1 MITIQHN
8 DKGSTNMNTNLLTNA
23 PLSATEN
30 LETIRRTQRATTEN
44 FIDAS
49 IAMFWIRELQQYK
62 ELGFKRLESF
72 LDSQGIEVSKA
83 QFHAMAN
90 LGSSL
95 RWINTTREELSA
107 VGYSA
112 MIEIVRLAKSKDGAE
127 KHKSDIARLIT
138 RKAKG
143 LIDVKSVRDE
153 VKALLGE
160 GKVQAGSA
168 PSSTATTEPAESDDT
183 KTTPDWWAD
192 ICAIKA
198 KAGSD
203 EAAFRAMMMERWGE

>member
-1 MITIQHN
+1 MT
-8 DKGSTNMNTNLLTNA
+8 LLTST
-23 PLSATEN
+23 PATASEN
-30 LETIRRTQRATTEN
+30 LEVIKRTQRATAEN

-49 IAMFWIRELQQYK
+49 IAMFWLRELKQYK
-62 ELGFKRLESF
+62 ELGFDRLEMF

-90 LGSSL
+90 LGSAL
-95 RWINTTREELSA
+95 RWINTTRDELVA

-127 KHKSDIARLIT
+127 KYKSDIARLIT

-160 GKVQAGSA
+160 SKPQADSA
-168 PSSTATTEPAESDDT
+168 PKSVAVETEET
-183 KTTPDWWAD
+183 ETETTPDWWATV
-192 ICAIKA
+192 CTIKA
-198 KAGSD
+198 MAGND
-203 EAAFRAMMMERWGE
+203 EAAFRAMMMQSWGE

>member
-1 MITIQHN
+1 
-8 DKGSTNMNTNLLTNA
+8 MNTNLLTNA
-23 PLSATEN
+23 PATASEN
-30 LETIRRTQRATTEN
+30 LEVIKRTQRATAEN

-49 IAMFWIRELQQYK
+49 IAMFWLRELKQYK
-62 ELGFKRLESF
+62 ELGFDRLEMF

-90 LGSSL
+90 LGSAL
-95 RWINTTREELSA
+95 RWINTTREELAS

-127 KHKSDIARLIT
+127 KYKSDIARLIT

-153 VKALLGE
+153 VKVLLGE
-160 GKVQAGSA
+160 GKAQADSKPA
-168 PSSTATTEPAESDDT
+168 PVEADETDDT
-183 KTTPDWWAD
+183 APTSTDWR
-192 ICAIKA
+192 A
-198 KAGSD
+198 KYRAMLGRAAD
-203 EAAFRAMMMERWGE
+203 EADFLAMLAELRGE

>member
-1 MITIQHN
+1 
-8 DKGSTNMNTNLLTNA
+8 MNNTLLANA

-30 LETIRRTQRATTEN
+30 LETIRRTQKATAEN

-49 IAMFWIRELQQYK
+49 VAMFWIRELQQYK

-72 LDSQGIEVSKA
+72 LDSQGVEVSKA

-90 LGSSL
+90 LGSAL
-95 RWINTTREELSA
+95 RWINTTRDELVA

-153 VKALLGE
+153 VKVLLGE
-160 GKVQAGSA
+160 GKVQADSKPAPVETEETDETAPTSA
-168 PSSTATTEPAESDDT
+168 DWRTKYRAMLGRAT
-183 KTTPDWWAD
+183 
-192 ICAIKA
+192 
-198 KAGSD
+198 D
-203 EAAFRAMMMERWGE
+203 EADFLAMLAELRGE

>member
-1 MITIQHN
+1 
-8 DKGSTNMNTNLLTNA
+8 MNTNYLLTSSPA
-23 PLSATEN
+23 SASEN
-30 LETIRRTQRATTEN
+30 LEIIKRTQRATAEN

-49 IAMFWIRELQQYK
+49 VAMFWLRDLKQYK
-62 ELGFKRLESF
+62 ELGFDRLEMF

-95 RWINTTREELSA
+95 RWVNTTREELVA

-127 KHKSDIARLIT
+127 KYSVEIAKLIT

-143 LIDVKSVRDE
+143 LIDVKTVRDA
-153 VKALLGE
+153 VKSLLGE
-160 GKVQAGSA
+160 GKVQA
-168 PSSTATTEPAESDDT
+168 STAIPSPSESDDT
-183 KTTPDWWAD
+183 ANLAETAEPESNDWRT
-192 ICAIKA
+192 KY
-198 KAGSD
+198 KSMLGSATD
-203 EAAFRAMMMERWGE
+203 EADFIARIREMLGE

>member
-1 MITIQHN
+1 MINYLLN
-8 DKGSTNMNTNLLTNA
+8 DS
-23 PLSATEN
+23 PPSATEN
-30 LETIRRTQRATTEN
+30 LETIKRTQKATTEN

-90 LGSSL
+90 LGSAL
-95 RWINTTREELSA
+95 RWVNTTREELES

-112 MIEIVRLAKSKDGAE
+112 MIEIIRLAKSKDSAE
-127 KHKSDIARLIT
+127 KYKSDIARLIT
-138 RKAKG
+138 RKAKR

-153 VKALLGE
+153 VKVLLGE
-160 GKVQAGSA
+160 GKVQADSKPA
-168 PSSTATTEPAESDDT
+168 PVETDETETETA
-183 KTTPDWWAD
+183 PDWWSEV
-192 ICAIKA
+192 CAIKA
-198 KAGSD
+198 KAGND
-203 EAAFRAMMMERWGE
+203 AAAFRAMMMEHWGE

>member
-1 MITIQHN
+1 MSSN
-8 DKGSTNMNTNLLTNA
+8 YLLTST
-23 PLSATEN
+23 PLSAHEN
-30 LETIRRTQRATTEN
+30 LETIRRTQKATTEN

-49 IAMFWIRELQQYK
+49 IAMFWIREMKQYK
-62 ELGFKRLESF
+62 ELGFDRLESF

-90 LGSSL
+90 LGAAL
-95 RWINTTREELSA
+95 RWISTTREELVA

-143 LIDVKSVRDE
+143 LIDVRSVRDE

-160 GKVQAGSA
+160 GKVQADSA
-168 PSSTATTEPAESDDT
+168 TKNTATTEPVESDDT
-183 KTTPDWWAD
+183 ETTPGWWAD
-192 ICAIKA
+192 VCAIKA
-198 KAGSD
+198 KAGD
-203 EAAFRAMMMERWGE
+203 DKAAFRAMMLEHWGE

>member
-1 MITIQHN
+1 MT
-8 DKGSTNMNTNLLTNA
+8 LLTNT
-23 PLSATEN
+23 PLSASEN
-30 LETIRRTQRATTEN
+30 LETIRRTQRATAEN

-49 IAMFWIRELQQYK
+49 IAMFWLRELKQYK
-62 ELGFKRLESF
+62 ELGFDRLEMF

-90 LGSSL
+90 LGSAL
-95 RWINTTREELSA
+95 RWINTTRDELVA

-153 VKALLGE
+153 VKVLLGE
-160 GKVQAGSA
+160 GKVQADSTPKPPAA
-168 PSSTATTEPAESDDT
+168 PAPVEADDSGDETAPTSTDWRT
-183 KTTPDWWAD
+183 KYRAMLGR
-192 ICAIKA
+192 AA
-198 KAGSD
+198 D
-203 EAAFRAMMMERWGE
+203 EADFLAMLADLRGE

>member
-1 MITIQHN
+1 
-8 DKGSTNMNTNLLTNA
+8 MNTTLLANA
-23 PLSATEN
+23 PLSASEN
-30 LETIRRTQRATTEN
+30 LEVIKRTQRATAEN

-49 IAMFWIRELQQYK
+49 VAMFWLRELKQYK
-62 ELGFKRLESF
+62 ELGFDRLESF

-90 LGSSL
+90 LGSAL
-95 RWINTTREELSA
+95 RWINTTRDELVA

-127 KHKSDIARLIT
+127 KYKSDIARLIT

-153 VKALLGE
+153 VKVLLGE
-160 GKVQAGSA
+160 VKPQAESA
-168 PSSTATTEPAESDDT
+168 PKSTATPAPVEAEDTDNTDDT
-183 KTTPDWWAD
+183 APTSADWRTKYRAMLGR
-192 ICAIKA
+192 AA
-198 KAGSD
+198 D
-203 EAAFRAMMMERWGE
+203 EADFLAMLADLRGE